1 MMTGTPSR
9 IYLDNAAT
17 SWPKPDAVY
26 GAVDA
31 YQRESGAAVGRG
43 ATRVATELSVI
54 VSRCRQRTARLL
66 GAESAERIAFT
77 FNGTDGLNL
86 ALNGLLQPG
95 DRVVTSMAEHNSVLR
110 PLWAQRE
117 FGGVEVDYAPLDATG
132 LVDRDALRELISVE
146 TTLVVLTHAS
156 NVTGTIQP
164 IEEVGEMAHDAG
176 ALFLVDAA
184 QTAGHLPIDLSS
196 LPVDILACSGHK
208 GLLGPLGTGLLYLC
222 PGMEELVF
230 PMRLGGT
237 GSQSETDEQ
246 PATMPDR
253 YESGNHNAPGLV
265 GLDAA
270 LGWIEEQKI
279 ASLREHELGL
289 TSQLMEGLRSINGV
303 STYGSASP
311 DERVSVVSF
320 HIDGIAPQ
328 ETATILDQNFG
339 IEVRAGLHCAP
350 LIHESL
356 GTMSRGGT
364 VRLSVGPFNT
374 SDHIAAAINAVRE
387 ISEAMSSA

>member
-1 MMTGTPSR
+1 MTSPVSTR
-9 IYLDNAAT
+9 RYLDNAAT

-26 GAVDA
+26 AAVDA
-31 YQRESGAAVGRG
+31 YQRECGVAVGRG
-43 ATRVATELSVI
+43 ATRIATGLAITVD
-54 VSRCRQRTARLL
+54 RCRQRAARLL
-66 GAESAERIAFT
+66 GAESANRVVFT

-95 DRVVTSMAEHNSVLR
+95 DRVVTSVAEHNSVLR

-117 FGGVEVDYAPLDATG
+117 FGGVEVEYAPLDDQG
-132 LVDRDALRELISVE
+132 IVDRDVLRELVTPE

-164 IEEVGEMAHDAG
+164 IEDAG
-176 ALFLVDAA
+176 EIAHSVGALLLVDAA
-184 QTAGHLPIDLSS
+184 QTAGHVPIDVSS

-246 PATMPDR
+246 PSTMPDR
-253 YESGNHNAPGLV
+253 YESGNHNAPGIA

-270 LGWIEEQKI
+270 LVWIEEQGI
-279 ASLREHELGL
+279 DALHQQSGAL
-289 TSQLMEGLRSINGV
+289 TDQLIEGLRTIDGV
-303 STYGSASP
+303 QMYGTSTPA
-311 DERVSVVSF
+311 ERVGVVSLN
-320 HIDGIAPQ
+320 IDSIAPQ
-328 ETATILDQNFG
+328 EVATILDQNFG
-339 IEVRAGLHCAP
+339 IEVRAGFHCAP
-350 LIHESL
+350 LIHKCL
-356 GTMSRGGT
+356 GTDSLGGT
-364 VRLSVGPFNT
+364 VRMSVGPFNT
-374 SDHIAAAINAVRE
+374 TDDIEAAVSAIRE
-387 ISEAMSSA
+387 IAEAMRTV